1 MEIPVDIL
9 EKCHAEG
16 VAAYPEE
23 ACGFIS
29 GTSSDPDL
37 LDAVWPM
44 RNIMNDLHEKD
55 PKLNPRTAR
64 DGYLIDPLE
73 QLKLERLLKKK
84 GKEIKVI
91 YHSHPD
97 VGAYFSEKDKE
108 DALWNGKARYPGVKF
123 LVCGTTKGKP
133 DGAIIAEFN
142 QDSSDF
148 DIIPINGNSKETLA
162 DIVGGV
168 FGITGILPTIDFIHK
183 WKNGDLELQHGY
195 FRFVKK
201 RQIRDLQEEICS
213 RTGAKFSLTFCSVN
227 AALLELLIYLRDIL
241 SNINLYLFSDTA
253 LLANDIRN
261 LDISCKSLD
270 LEKLIEPDLLSAK
283 KGDVLLLAMEVP
295 EMFLKDNTE
304 WLEKLKH
311 HRIPVIFYSPH
322 LPDFDEWPDGVT
334 YWITGISSSEFNDNI
349 LEIQAG
355 IVLGNS
361 DRQIAELIES
371 TKRSGPVLSAR
382 SAAVFL
388 KLMRDQE
395 TGLNDITQLS
405 VINKLTTDSNPEQ
418 LISKKLCEWEH
429 ASECFLFPSGMS
441 AVSSVMNLLRN
452 KSKPHVIVIGLLY
465 SDTYSLL
472 MNLGRSYRWEA
483 EFVGL
488 DQLESLPQTINSK
501 TAMIFTETI
510 TNPLLEI
517 PDLERIGEIASEHC
531 VPFVVDNT
539 VGTPLNCQPLDYN
552 ADYVIHSTTKYLSG
566 SNDHAGGAVLVKNSM
581 DANALDNFQ
590 RCWEMKISH
599 LEAAALWEYM
609 QDFQERMERFNN
621 NGTILA
627 EFLAEHFAVD
637 FVYHP
642 SLSTNSSYAEAKKL
656 LKGNGGVVSFTL
668 KDESENALKK
678 FYDREFS
685 SIIKAPS
692 IGSNLTLICPYTLLT
707 NYFYTDE
714 ELKEINLPRYLIRI
728 SAGCET
734 ETERIL
740 EDLDFALKRTIY

>member
-1 MEIPVDIL
+1 
-9 EKCHAEG
+9 
-16 VAAYPEE
+16 
-23 ACGFIS
+23 
-29 GTSSDPDL
+29 
-37 LDAVWPM
+37 
-44 RNIMNDLHEKD
+44 
-55 PKLNPRTAR
+55 
-64 DGYLIDPLE
+64 
-73 QLKLERLLKKK
+73 
-84 GKEIKVI
+84 
-91 YHSHPD
+91 
-97 VGAYFSEKDKE
+97 
-108 DALWNGKARYPGVKF
+108 
-123 LVCGTTKGKP
+123 
-133 DGAIIAEFN
+133 
-142 QDSSDF
+142 
-148 DIIPINGNSKETLA
+148 
-162 DIVGGV
+162 
-168 FGITGILPTIDFIHK
+168 
-183 WKNGDLELQHGY
+183 
-195 FRFVKK
+195 
-201 RQIRDLQEEICS
+201 
-213 RTGAKFSLTFCSVN
+213 
-227 AALLELLIYLRDIL
+227 
-241 SNINLYLFSDTA
+241 
-253 LLANDIRN
+253 
-261 LDISCKSLD
+261 
-270 LEKLIEPDLLSAK
+270 
-283 KGDVLLLAMEVP
+283 
-295 EMFLKDNTE
+295 MFLKENAE
-304 WLEKLKH
+304 WLEKLK
-311 HRIPVIFYSPH
+311 RQRVTVIFYSSH
-322 LPDFDEWPDGVT
+322 LPVFNEWPGGLT
-334 YWITGISSSEFNDNI
+334 YCITGISSSEFNDKLFGIEGGII
-349 LEIQAG
+349 LSNA
-355 IVLGNS
+355 
-361 DRQIAELIES
+361 DRQIAELIE
-371 TKRSGPVLSAR
+371 TCKRSGPVLSAR
-382 SAAVFL
+382 SATVLL
-388 KLMRDQE
+388 KLLQDQE
-395 TGLNDITQLS
+395 TDLNGIRLASGISKFTA
-405 VINKLTTDSNPEQ
+405 DSKPEQ

-429 ASECFLFPSGMS
+429 AADCFLFPSGMS
-441 AVSSVMNLLRN
+441 AFHSLMNLLRN
-452 KSKPHVIVIGLLY
+452 KSRPQVIVIGLMY
-465 SDTYSLL
+465 SDSYNLL
-472 MNLGRSYRWEA
+472 MKPGRSFRWEA

-488 DQLESLPQTINSK
+488 DQLESLSQTINSK

-590 RCWEMKISH
+590 RCWEMKISY
-599 LEAAALWEYM
+599 LESVALWEYM
-609 QDFQERMERFNN
+609 QDFQERMERFNK

-728 SAGCET
+728 SAGCEK